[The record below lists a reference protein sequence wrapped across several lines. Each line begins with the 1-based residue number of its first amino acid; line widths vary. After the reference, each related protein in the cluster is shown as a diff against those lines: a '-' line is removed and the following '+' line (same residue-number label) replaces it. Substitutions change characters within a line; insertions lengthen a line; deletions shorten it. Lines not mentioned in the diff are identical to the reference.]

1 MPAASAKRWSAKA
14 RSPIIA
20 SAAPG
25 RSMPARVAA
34 TMRGAGFMAPWS
46 PVARTK
52 GGAGGGGG
60 VQPER
65 LLFERLLLERLLFER
80 LLFERLPPEWP
91 EWPEWPL

>member
-1 MPAASAKRWSAKA
+1 M
-14 RSPIIA
+14 
-20 SAAPG
+20 SAAVRRTTERPLAYG
-25 RSMPARVAA
+25 V
-34 TMRGAGFMAPWS
+34 S
-46 PVARTK
+46 PF
-52 GGAGGGGG
+52 GGGGGGGG